1 MDTSL
6 VKLFNKA
13 VTVSTISEY
22 CRNNFANLVKFLH
35 PTSSPYLSGDTF
47 RSFCHVRIDENA
59 TRSEI
64 REQVKRLTT
73 LTNEKAIR
81 LFVDLHVVQS
91 EDTEADLI
99 GSLTRLPLETRQ
111 KTFVLFHNHDKIPDQ
126 NFFKQLTML
135 GCSPFSVNAVGISDF
150 VRPLPIG
157 LENRWRLNNGRV
169 GPFKRLQSKVQSR
182 AARENLVFA
191 AFNVHTNASEREVA
205 RLACMSEGIPV
216 IEDRIS
222 PRKHRKHLLNSYFVI
237 SPPGNGLDCHR
248 TWEAIYLGCV
258 PVVLCDSL
266 SEEFTTRLPI
276 FAVKDWSDFFKLSTD
291 QKLAAYEQLR
301 KRSSD
306 LAFDTAWKRR
316 LEVLTTV

>member
-216 IEDRIS
+216 IEDRSS

-291 QKLAAYEQLR
+291 QKLAAYERLR